1 MWEVTNRIGPVFLD
15 GSNIRLYTELVNQK
29 LVNQLVRCSVRGK
42 NNDNLTVFRQIDA
55 PRATDMIIEQ
65 IQGLI
70 SSGVHKRGVRLPSER
85 DLAERFGVGRGPVR
99 EALKQMEFYGLVRA
113 ESQRGYF
120 IAEIG
125 EKALQGLIS
134 TMLRGGNH
142 DLGSLFEAREILE
155 THAARLAAER
165 AEDSDLDALTAAHRE
180 FEAAVSSGS
189 LALDEDHLFHLAIA
203 RATKNPVLTS
213 LLGYLTPEII
223 QMNRDVSQRELG
235 DVTSRA
241 ETVEEHREILIAL
254 GRHNPDNA
262 EAAMRSH
269 MFKLKARRFS
279 HATQTEE
286 HN

>member
-1 MWEVTNRIGPVFLD
+1 MVD
-15 GSNIRLYTELVNQK
+15 QK
-29 LVNQLVRCSVRGK
+29 LVDHFVGFTVRGK

-55 PRATDMIIEQ
+55 PRASDMIIEQ

-70 SSGVHKRGVRLPSER
+70 SSGVLKRGVRLPSER
-85 DLAERFGVGRGPVR
+85 DLAQRFGVGRGPVR

-155 THAARLAAER
+155 TQAARLAAER
-165 AEDSDLDALTAAHRE
+165 ADDSEIEVIKTAHSE
-180 FEAAVSSGS
+180 FESAVASGS

-223 QMNRDVSQRELG
+223 QMNRDVSKRELG
-235 DVTSRA
+235 DVASRA
-241 ETVEEHREILIAL
+241 ETVEEHREILNAIVS
-254 GRHNPDNA
+254 HQPDNA
-262 EAAMRSH
+262 EMAMRSH
-269 MFKLKARRFS
+269 MLKLKARRFS
-279 HATQTEE
+279 HNSQTEE
-286 HN
+286 RN